1 MVWGGP
7 SIISGAL
14 FFILKGQAIRE
25 CLFIGALFFIL
36 LLKGQAIREC
46 LGRVFRESV

>member
-25 CLFIGALFFIL
+25 CL
-36 LLKGQAIREC
+36 
-46 LGRVFRESV
+46 GRVFRESV